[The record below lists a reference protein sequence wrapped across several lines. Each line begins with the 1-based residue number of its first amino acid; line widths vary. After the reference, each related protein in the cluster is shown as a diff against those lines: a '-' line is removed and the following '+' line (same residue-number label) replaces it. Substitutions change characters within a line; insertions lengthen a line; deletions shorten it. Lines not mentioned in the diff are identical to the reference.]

1 SYMNT
6 HPETIL
12 TYAKYF
18 GKVQNAVSARMTDMD
33 SDGFVVL
40 AKESDGTENEVHIRF
55 KNQLKSY
62 EQVRPVLTEMA
73 KEAEEALSL
82 PSTTPPPMPSSNFT
96 NIHTPFNP
104 PESSKFIGTLSIII
118 FGAVL
123 AFYPSPVPEAIKI
136 LSSNAYSAPNSQQI
150 NAGYETRHLSTYP
163 WLVSE
168 QQAPQTQAIIPT
180 TSASTGSTSSKGIY
194 ITPGLETNGN
204 LVPTQNTPVVG
215 SSIRNTS
222 VKHGADSSTSTPAN
236 TPSTNMSETGN
247 NNLNNNRA
255 PEYGKILILEV
266 NFELIRVCID
276 YHTNKWPNEEL
287 TMYKMRLQT
296 NLAYLAM
303 VADEYNGN
311 PRNKV
316 KPKVPDLS
324 PLPIPRGSCG
334 QNLNNLIQRAVQV
347 FSDYKKFHRSDGV
360 STTVSSNA
368 NNISHTSNNI
378 TSNISPST
386 VSDGG
391 TSTSPRQYK
400 LPTSSSIMGSVLPSS
415 SQYQQMYQKQQPTP
429 QQMHPSQQLQRH
441 SSSLQP
447 NMVAN
452 NNNMTDYTMMTTSN
466 NSEQS
471 YQVLPPLVGIGG
483 MSIGNAGNSNANNG
497 QGTGILPSLIGLND
511 QFGMPISQ
519 QQQQQLQN
527 DFGTTNTYGMA
538 RYSSANGSSVMNN
551 GGIGNNG
558 AGLASNNNMGSNGIG
573 VNALA

>member
-1 SYMNT
+1 MNNDFSS
-6 HPETIL
+6 
-12 TYAKYF
+12 TYL
-18 GKVQNAVSARMTDMD
+18 Q
-33 SDGFVVL
+33 
-40 AKESDGTENEVHIRF
+40 
-55 KNQLKSY
+55 
-62 EQVRPVLTEMA
+62 
-73 KEAEEALSL
+73 
-82 PSTTPPPMPSSNFT
+82 SNS
-96 NIHTPFNP
+96 N
-104 PESSKFIGTLSIII
+104 
-118 FGAVL
+118 
-123 AFYPSPVPEAIKI
+123 
-136 LSSNAYSAPNSQQI
+136 NAYSTPNSQQI
-150 NAGYETRHLSTYP
+150 NPGYETRHLSTYP

-168 QQAPQTQAIIPT
+168 QQTPQAQAIIPT

-204 LVPTQNTPVVG
+204 LVPTQNTPIVG

-236 TPSTNMSETGN
+236 ASSTNMSETGN
-247 NNLNNNRA
+247 NNPNNNRA

-287 TMYKMRLQT
+287 TMYKMRLQA

-316 KPKVPDLS
+316 KPKIPDLS

-347 FSDYKKFHRSDGV
+347 FSDYKKFHRSEVV

-368 NNISHTSNNI
+368 NHISHTSNNI

-429 QQMHPSQQLQRH
+429 QQMHPPQQLQVSQHQQQHTQRQSSNRFSGSIAPSATMAATYQRH

-452 NNNMTDYTMMTTSN
+452 NNNMTDYTMMTSN
-466 NSEQS
+466 NSEQP

-527 DFGTTNTYGMA
+527 VGFTGFMSGNSGISSGAGFGTTNTFGMA
-538 RYSSANGSSVMNN
+538 QYPSANGSSVMNN

-558 AGLASNNNMGSNGIG
+558 TGLASNNNMGSNGIG
-573 VNALA
+573 VNALAGNGYGSNSIAGNTSGLPNMLNHDNGM